1 LFPSAAVAWRAIDED
16 FIKDLNVFNDL
27 KIRASYGQLGNPGVS
42 PGSSLSQLS
51 SDGNNYIF
59 GADQTVAPGIAPNT
73 LGNDDLK
80 WETTSQYDIGLDAAF
95 FNNRLSVSLDYYN
108 KVTKDLL
115 VQVPL
120 LKLTSFDS
128 ALSNFGKVRNKG
140 FEVSLN
146 TLNISTDDFEW
157 RTNFNIATNR
167 NEILEISAPDGFI
180 LNNPIGNFGT
190 LSGILQEGI
199 PMGSFYGLVYDGIWN
214 DQTEIDESGLT
225 GETVFPGG
233 RRYRDIDGNRE
244 IDIAKDRQ
252 IIGDPNPDFFG
263 GLGNTLRYKNFE
275 MYVFFTFTY
284 GNDIFNE
291 TQSRLGVA
299 FDNNVPASYVNRWTP
314 SNTDTNIPSSDAV
327 ERSLITSN
335 SSMIEDGSFLRLR
348 NLNFS
353 YNLPTE
359 KILWLTNA
367 KLYVQGTNLLL
378 FDNYSGY
385 DPEINRGSSN
395 VRRGYDNAQDPAVET
410 YTLGLTLT
418 F

>member
-1 LFPSAAVAWRAIDED
+1 
-16 FIKDLNVFNDL
+16 
-27 KIRASYGQLGNPGVS
+27 
-42 PGSSLSQLS
+42 
-51 SDGNNYIF
+51 
-59 GADQTVAPGIAPNT
+59 
-73 LGNDDLK
+73 
-80 WETTSQYDIGLDAAF
+80 
-95 FNNRLSVSLDYYN
+95 
-108 KVTKDLL
+108 
-115 VQVPL
+115 
-120 LKLTSFDS
+120 
-128 ALSNFGKVRNKG
+128 
-140 FEVSLN
+140 
-146 TLNISTDDFEW
+146 
-157 RTNFNIATNR
+157 
-167 NEILEISAPDGFI
+167 
-180 LNNPIGNFGT
+180 
-190 LSGILQEGI
+190 
-199 PMGSFYGLVYDGIWN
+199 
-214 DQTEIDESGLT
+214 
-225 GETVFPGG
+225 
-233 RRYRDIDGNRE
+233 
-244 IDIAKDRQ
+244 
-252 IIGDPNPDFFG
+252 
-263 GLGNTLRYKNFE
+263 